1 MDDTNKRIGDYEI
14 LNELGSGGMGRV
26 YRVRNVIS
34 DRIEAMKIVLPDL
47 AGRQELADRFLREI
61 KVLASLDHPNIAALR
76 TALTVNNQLVMIMEY
91 VEGRSLGSRLKHGP
105 IALAEAVHYIDQ
117 ALGALSY
124 AHQKRVIHRDIKPDN
139 MMVTPQDVL
148 KLMDFGIARS
158 GEDRTLTVVGT
169 TPGSV
174 SYMSPEQVKGET
186 LDARSDLYSMGI
198 SFYEMVTGQRPFQ
211 GDSDFALMV
220 AHVETLPKPPIEL
233 QPGLGADLNEI
244 ILKALAKDPADRF
257 QSADAFR
264 EALSKVQPASAT
276 MHDRWAGSSS
286 DDAPTVLPG
295 HPALTASK
303 GPSVP
308 AARVNPPQA
317 PAAVQASAKK
327 GHPGLYMV
335 LGGLVVV
342 GALVGA
348 GLYIGRAEA
357 TPEKNA
363 QPAAGVG
370 APPAAEVA
378 QPSAD
383 AGGQPS
389 ADVAQPAGRP
399 AVDQVPPASSP
410 QPDAQQPPSAVPTEA
425 PVQAGSVTPRPVV
438 RGSPVAEQERT
449 QRGTSTRTAITSNDS
464 GQAQQPVASAPTA
477 QPAVDL
483 EELEREIDQLT
494 VRAGALNRSLDR
506 LQEEQARQGLGLRG
520 DIASR
525 HESMNLNLSKAQE
538 AYLQRDAARAT
549 RYKRLAESDVEALE
563 RFLRR

>member
-47 AGRQELADRFLREI
+47 AGRQELANRFLREI

-105 IALAEAVHYIDQ
+105 IAVAEAVHYINQ
-117 ALGALSY
+117 ALGALTY

-139 MMVTPQDVL
+139 MMVTPQDIL
-148 KLMDFGIARS
+148 KVTDFGIARS

-186 LDARSDLYSMGI
+186 LDARSDLYSIGI
-198 SFYEMVTGQRPFQ
+198 SLYEMVTGQRPFQ

-220 AHVETLPKPPIEL
+220 AHVETLPRPPIEL
-233 QPGLGADLNEI
+233 QPGLDANLNEI

-276 MHDRWAGSSS
+276 MRDRWAGSSS

-295 HPALTASK
+295 QPVLTASR
-303 GPSVP
+303 GPSVQ
-308 AARVNPPQA
+308 AALVNEPHA

-363 QPAAGVG
+363 QPAADIG
-370 APPAAEVA
+370 A

-383 AGGQPS
+383 VG
-389 ADVAQPAGRP
+389 AQPAADAAQAAGGP
-399 AVDQVPPASSP
+399 PVDQA
-410 QPDAQQPPSAVPTEA
+410 QPTSDSQLDAQQPHSAVPTEA
-425 PVQAGSVTPRPVV
+425 PVQAGSVVTPQPVV
-438 RGSPVAEQERT
+438 RGSPLAEQERT
-449 QRGTSTRTAITSNDS
+449 QKGASTRTAITSNDS
-464 GQAQQPVASAPTA
+464 GQAPQPAASAPTA

-483 EELEREIDQLT
+483 EELEHEIDQLT

>member
-105 IALAEAVHYIDQ
+105 IAVAEAVHYIDQ
-117 ALGALSY
+117 ALGALTY

-139 MMVTPQDVL
+139 MMVTPQAIL
-148 KLMDFGIARS
+148 KVTDFGIARS

-186 LDARSDLYSMGI
+186 LDARSDLYSIGI
-198 SFYEMVTGQRPFQ
+198 SLYEMVTGQRPFQ

-220 AHVETLPKPPIEL
+220 AHVETLPRPPIEL
-233 QPGLGADLNEI
+233 QPGLDANLNEI

-276 MHDRWAGSSS
+276 MRDRWAGSSS

-295 HPALTASK
+295 QPVLTASR
-303 GPSVP
+303 GPSVQ
-308 AARVNPPQA
+308 AALVNEPHA

-363 QPAAGVG
+363 QPAADIG
-370 APPAAEVA
+370 A

-383 AGGQPS
+383 VGAQPA
-389 ADVAQPAGRP
+389 ADAAQPAGGP
-399 AVDQVPPASSP
+399 PVDQA
-410 QPDAQQPPSAVPTEA
+410 QPTSDSQLDAQQPPSAVPTEA
-425 PVQAGSVTPRPVV
+425 PVQGGSVVTPPVV
-438 RGSPVAEQERT
+438 RGSPLAEQERT
-449 QRGTSTRTAITSNDS
+449 QKGASTRPAITSNDS
-464 GQAQQPVASAPTA
+464 GQAPQPAASAPTA

-483 EELEREIDQLT
+483 EELEHEIDQLT

-506 LQEEQARQGLGLRG
+506 LQEEQARQGLGLRS

-538 AYLQRDAARAT
+538 AYRQSDAARAT